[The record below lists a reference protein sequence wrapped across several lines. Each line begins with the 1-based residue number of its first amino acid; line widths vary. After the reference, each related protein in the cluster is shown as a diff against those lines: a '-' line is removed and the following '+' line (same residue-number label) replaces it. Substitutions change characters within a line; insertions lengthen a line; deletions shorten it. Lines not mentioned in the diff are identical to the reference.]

1 MGLGDRLHKAKEELV
16 EPHADG
22 ISGLKVGDPAYDDW
36 SVLRDFSDLETARA
50 FRQQLEEAGLKAVL
64 TADQE
69 PDGFGHGDIALRVPQ
84 EDYAEASNFLEPE
97 L

>member
-1 MGLGDRLHKAKEELV
+1 MGIGDELRKAKEEFV

-22 ISGLKVGDPAYDDW
+22 ISEVQIGNPEYDDW
-36 SVLRDFSDLETARA
+36 TVLRDFSDLETARA

-84 EDYAEASNFLEPE
+84 SDYAEASNFLEPE

>member
-1 MGLGDRLHKAKEELV
+1 MGLGDELRKAKEDFV

-22 ISGLKVGDPAYDDW
+22 ISEVQIGIPEYDDW

-84 EDYAEASNFLEPE
+84 ADYGEASNFLEPE

>member
-1 MGLGDRLHKAKEELV
+1 VGLGDELRKAKDEFV

-22 ISGLKVGDPAYDDW
+22 ISEVQIGNPEYDDW

-64 TADQE
+64 TADSE

-84 EDYAEASNFLEPE
+84 SDYAEASNFLEPE

>member
-1 MGLGDRLHKAKEELV
+1 MGLGDKFREEFV

-22 ISGLKVGDPAYDDW
+22 IDEVKVADPAYDDW
-36 SVLRDFSDLETARA
+36 PVVRDFADLETARA
-50 FRQQLEEAGLKAVL
+50 FRQQMQEAGLKAVL

-84 EDYAEASNFLEPE
+84 DDFAEASNFLEPAD
-97 L
+97 